1 MKRLKNAIGY
11 NTVSSVEGVISTR
24 GAKSKPKNLEIYG
37 YTHEIGEG
45 EKSHDNPYKFV
56 NLDSGNMNLCSEWDY
71 TSNLFTVYG
80 NKLTLTVTENTTR
93 YQISS
98 KMQFSYKKD
107 KIYLF
112 LKYQGAFTA
121 GANAPIFRIR
131 FLNNNGY
138 SVTEKQIVYSNF
150 NKCIAINLSTADVSK
165 ISGYSLTIEG
175 LTNDGSADYD
185 FTLDIVLS
193 EYYISSYFED
203 KHSIVISNNDTAIQ
217 VPVPV
222 ALNSVN
228 SFSDY
233 IYKDTDNLWK
243 LVQNTATID
252 SYNNEYISTPY
263 ISSTGELSAGAT
275 VIYQLETPVEHTL
288 SDYAQNLLNS
298 FTLQNQNR
306 IFVEGN
312 PDIKVSG
319 YIQKMR

>member
-1 MKRLKNAIGY
+1 MKRLKKHAIGY
-11 NTVSSVEGVISTR
+11 NTVSSVDGVISTL
-24 GAKSKPKNLEIYG
+24 GVKSKPKNIEIFG
-37 YTHEIGEG
+37 HTREVGEG
-45 EKSHDNPYKFV
+45 EKSPDNPYKLRS
-56 NLDSGNMNLCSEWDY
+56 LDIGNMNLCRDWNFG
-71 TSNLFTVYG
+71 SNLFTVYG

-107 KIYLF
+107 KIYIF

-121 GANAPIFRIR
+121 GASAPIFRIR
-131 FLNNNGY
+131 FLNGNGY

-150 NKCIAINLSTADVSK
+150 NKCLTINLSVVDVSK
-165 ISGYSLTIEG
+165 ISSYSLTIEG
-175 LTNDGSADYD
+175 LTNDGNADYD

-203 KHSIVISNNDTAIQ
+203 KHSIILSNNYTAIQ
-217 VPVPV
+217 VPIPL
-222 ALNSVN
+222 ALSRVG
-228 SFSDY
+228 SSTDY
-233 IYKDTDNLWK
+233 IFKDTDNLWK

-298 FTLQNQNR
+298 FTLQNNNK
-306 IFVEGN
+306 IFVEGY
-312 PDIKVSG
+312 PDIKISG
-319 YIQKMR
+319 YIQK